1 MINHSKNYSIT
12 EAASALGVDRTS
24 VNRWVKA
31 DKIKYGRHF
40 VNGRVFIKGIELIR
54 IMNS

>member
-12 EAASALGVDRTS
+12 EAARAIGVDRTS
-24 VNRWVKA
+24 AHRLVKA
-31 DKIKYGRHF
+31 DKIKYGRNF
-40 VNGRVFIKGIELIR
+40 VNGMVFINGIELIS